1 MLHLLL
7 LVFLLLSI
15 VDSLPK
21 LLGLVIQTYYQLGDC
36 LESNLYRL
44 PKRLHDLHK
53 Q

>member
-21 LLGLVIQTYYQLGDC
+21 PPCLVIQTYYQLEDC
-36 LESNLYRL
+36 LELNLYRL
-44 PKRLHDLHK
+44 LNRLYDLHK
-53 Q
+53 R